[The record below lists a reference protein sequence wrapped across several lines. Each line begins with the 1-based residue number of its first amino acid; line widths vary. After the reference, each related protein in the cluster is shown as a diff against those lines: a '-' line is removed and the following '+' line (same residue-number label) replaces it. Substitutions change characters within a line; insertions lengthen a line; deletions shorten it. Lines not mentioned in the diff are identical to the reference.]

1 MVCCTMGGLAIA
13 AALAARAK
21 RATAVRFT
29 PTLGLAVAGLLA
41 SALGAWHLG
50 HYVER
55 AQANERTLLAEILAQ
70 PVCAGPPPL

>member
-29 PTLGLAVAGLLA
+29 PAFGLAAAGLLG
-41 SALGAWHLG
+41 SALAAWHLG

-55 AQANERTLLAEILAQ
+55 ARSSERTLLAEILAQ
-70 PVCAGPPPL
+70 PVCSGPPPS